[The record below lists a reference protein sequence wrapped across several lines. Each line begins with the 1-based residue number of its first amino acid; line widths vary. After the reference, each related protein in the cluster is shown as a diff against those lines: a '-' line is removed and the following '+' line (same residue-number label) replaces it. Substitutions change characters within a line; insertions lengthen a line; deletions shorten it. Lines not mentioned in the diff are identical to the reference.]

1 MFCQRVRIA
10 VLVMTIIG
18 TVSAVAQEEKNEIGG
33 SLGRIFISDQGIQN
47 ATYPGHS
54 IHYGKGLTFDVNYS
68 RRILVTPI
76 FGVSGE
82 VLFTYNP
89 DLDINAGS
97 YGFSVVPSGL
107 SQVFLTP
114 AARVNFFPTTGVS
127 PWVSFGV
134 GFAHYSQSGELLY
147 GGTNP
152 GKSTTSGALQGGVG
166 LDVKITSRLIM
177 RGGVRDYW
185 AGEPDY
191 PLAPTGK
198 TRQHNYFVFGGAFW
212 RF

>member
-1 MFCQRVRIA
+1 MLCQRVRIA

-18 TVSAVAQEEKNEIGG
+18 TVSVVAQEEKNEVGG

-47 ATYPGHS
+47 ATFPGHS
-54 IHYGKGLTFDVNYS
+54 IHYGKGLTFDVNYA
-68 RRILVTPI
+68 RRIFVTPI
-76 FGVSGE
+76 WAVAGE

-89 DLDINAGS
+89 DADVNAGS
-97 YGFSVVPSGL
+97 FGFSVVPSGIR
-107 SQVFLTP
+107 QVFVTP

-134 GFAHYSQSGELLY
+134 GFAHYSQSSELLY

-152 GKSTTSGALQGGVG
+152 GKSTTSGAVQAGLG

-185 AGEPDY
+185 AGTADF

-198 TRQHNYFVFGGAFW
+198 TRQHNYFVFGGAYW